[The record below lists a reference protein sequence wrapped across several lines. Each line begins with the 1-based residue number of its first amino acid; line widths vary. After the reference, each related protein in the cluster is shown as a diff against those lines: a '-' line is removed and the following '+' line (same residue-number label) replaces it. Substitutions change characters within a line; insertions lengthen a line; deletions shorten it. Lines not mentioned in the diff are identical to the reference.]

1 MATDR
6 ILVHDKVAPKFLDM
20 MKASLTRA
28 ATDGSALPVV
38 ATMASKARLQKAI
51 TGAVSEGASV
61 VTGSDKQDEVPGA
74 SIVPTVLKDVDTSST
89 IWNEENFGPLVA
101 ITSFLTDDQAI
112 QIANNSEYGL
122 SASVFTTDL
131 RKGFAIAKQ
140 IKSG

>member
-6 ILVHDKVAPKFLDM
+6 ILVHEKVAQDFMDM
-20 MKASLTRA
+20 MKASLARA

-38 ATMASKARLQKAI
+38 ATMSSKTRLQRAI
-51 TGAVSEGASV
+51 TEAISEGASV
-61 VTGSDKQDEVPGA
+61 VTGSGKQDEVPGA
-74 SIVPTVLKDVDTSST
+74 SIVPTILKDVDTPST
-89 IWNEENFGPLVA
+89 IWNEESFGPLVA
-101 ITSFLTDDQAI
+101 ITSFSTDEQAV
-112 QIANNSEYGL
+112 QIVNSSEYGL